1 MKPPMNLNH
10 IQIVDRTSEMVIH
23 PKRRYSSCIKLIE
36 EKEIEMEDDD
46 ENVVPSKRH
55 TQSFDYGR
63 QEQGL
68 LNPEQIPRIVRRSLL
83 DLHKATVEMAQP
95 FTKYSSS
102 LSMDESQPQPKSLT
116 TRISNRYVQ
125 ESPV

>member
-23 PKRRYSSCIKLIE
+23 PKRRYSYCIKLIG
-36 EKEIEMEDDD
+36 EMEDDG
-46 ENVVPSKRH
+46 ENAVPSKRH
-55 TQSFDYGR
+55 TQSFDCGR
-63 QEQGL
+63 REQGL

-102 LSMDESQPQPKSLT
+102 LSIGENQRQQKPLIMGTSS
-116 TRISNRYVQ
+116 RYVQ